1 MSTEM
6 ADRLVWLLE
15 RFQLRAEVFDAG
27 PLHCGETFNARPGQG
42 FVHVL
47 ESGRLRVVNR
57 GRDRHTLEEPS
68 VFLYLNPVRHR
79 LEPLDDRVRLVCASF
94 SFGLDEGN
102 PLQQALTDMVVV
114 KLAELPALAR
124 CLEQLFAE
132 AAGRHCGRQAIL
144 DRLIEVCLI
153 LLLRELMDQ
162 RRLNIGLLAGLS
174 DPKLVKA
181 INAMHAEPAANWT
194 LERLAR
200 LAGMSRARFADHFR
214 EVVGMTPGAYLG
226 DWRLGLA
233 QSMLLKDKPVR
244 LIADEVGY
252 ASASALSRA
261 FAARCGLS
269 PSAWRKSRTARP

>member
-1 MSTEM
+1 MSTEID
-6 ADRLVWLLE
+6 DRLVWLLA

-27 PLHCGETFNARPGQG
+27 PLNCGETFAARPGQG

-47 ESGRLRVVNR
+47 QSGRLRVVNR
-57 GRDRHTLEEPS
+57 GRERHTLEEPS
-68 VFLYLNPVRHR
+68 VFLYLNPVSHR
-79 LEPLDDRVRLVCASF
+79 LEPLDKKVRLVCASF

-102 PLQQALTDMVVV
+102 PLQQALTDMVIV
-114 KLAELPALAR
+114 KLAESPTLAR
-124 CLEQLFAE
+124 CLEQLFTE

-153 LLLRELMDQ
+153 LLLRDLMDQ
-162 RRLNIGLLAGLS
+162 RRLNVGLLAGLA
-174 DPKLVKA
+174 DPRLHKA

-200 LAGMSRARFADHFR
+200 VAGMSRTRFADHFR

-233 QSMLLKDKPVR
+233 QSMLLKHKPVR

-261 FAARCGLS
+261 FTARCGMS
-269 PSAWRKSRTARP
+269 PSAWLKRRNLPS